1 MSLPPFTGMLEFV
14 QIQDHLDHFLQ
25 RLILYFFKNF
35 CILLFPVLPI
45 LLIERSNFGHY
56 LHLFDSISSIG
67 THP

>member
-1 MSLPPFTGMLEFV
+1 
-14 QIQDHLDHFLQ
+14 
-25 RLILYFFKNF
+25 
-35 CILLFPVLPI
+35 VLPI